1 MRKKVRLRKRV
12 RKDVPV
18 VSVSVA
24 HGGPSPLLLSA
35 RRGTDVQSLIRAE
48 ETEAEMDALN
58 EEALWK
64 HHFRADRFDAPP
76 LDDASESGD
85 GGDGRGGGQE
95 KGRREEA
102 GGYALRLGSFR
113 EEGRYGGGEEGVEG
127 GGDGR
132 GKASRAGA
140 YASPKY
146 ALPVDEVYYA
156 SYSYYAYSISESGE

>member
-1 MRKKVRLRKRV
+1 M
-12 RKDVPV
+12 

-24 HGGPSPLLLSA
+24 HGGSPPLLLSA
-35 RRGTDVQSLIRAE
+35 HRGTDVQSLIRAE
-48 ETEAEMDALN
+48 ETEAEMEALN

-76 LDDASESGD
+76 LDDDALETGDGRDGGD
-85 GGDGRGGGQE
+85 GGDGEDGMGKGG
-95 KGRREEA
+95 REEV

-113 EEGRYGGGEEGVEG
+113 EEGRYEGGEG

-132 GKASRAGA
+132 GSKASRAGV
-140 YASPKY
+140 YGSPRY